1 MLELIDEYTNGV
13 NDYYSG
19 VVPDH
24 WDNEEI
30 RSQSAYLTAWY
41 QASMVD
47 NMPEW
52 LFWQDETDSMDYDEL
67 MEKEV

>member
-1 MLELIDEYTNGV
+1 MDELVEEYSSGV
-13 NDYYSG
+13 DDYYAG

-30 RSQSAYLTAWY
+30 RNQSAYLTGWY

-47 NMPEW
+47 NMPDWVFTQE
-52 LFWQDETDSMDYDEL
+52 ETDSMDYDEL
-67 MEKEV
+67 MEKEI